1 VGDAF
6 DLTEFRIRQPGRVL
20 PERATYEIFD
30 NLRVRVADVKETKG
44 RSRLEAL
51 AQEVPNVRTFAVT
64 TTRREPLLTL
74 VMRGEWLAELSA
86 PGGRPIGRIRVAA
99 SRRQYTLLDDQ
110 ETVAGEA
117 TSDLALTKF
126 GVSGP
131 AGEPYAQFRKTWAGL
146 SKEIFTQSDN
156 YKLTVTGL
164 VPPPLRPLI
173 VMLPIVV
180 DISVHGPY

>member
-1 VGDAF
+1 VGDPF
-6 DLTEFRIRQPGRVL
+6 DLTELRIRQPGKVL

-30 NLRVRVADVKETKG
+30 NRRRRVADVKEIKG

-64 TTRREPLLTL
+64 KARREPLLTL
-74 VMRGEWLAELSA
+74 VMRGEWLAEISD

-99 SRRQYTLLDDQ
+99 SRRQYTMLDDQ

-117 TSDLALTKF
+117 AGDLSVTKF
-126 GVSGP
+126 AVSGP
-131 AGEPYAQFRKTWAGL
+131 AGETYAQFRKTWAGL
-146 SKEIFTQSDN
+146 RKELFTQSDN

-164 VPPPLRPLI
+164 VPPRVRPLI
-173 VMLPIVV
+173 VMLPVVV

>member
-1 VGDAF
+1 VGHPF
-6 DLTEFRIRQPGRVL
+6 DLTELRIRQPGRVL

-30 NLRVRVADVKETKG
+30 SFRRRVAEVKEVKG

-64 TTRREPLLTL
+64 TPRRDPLLTL
-74 VMRGEWLAELSA
+74 VMRGEWLAEVSDPA
-86 PGGRPIGRIRVAA
+86 GRPVGRIRVAA
-99 SRRQYTLLDDQ
+99 SRRQYTLLDDE

-117 TSDLALTKF
+117 GGDLALTKF
-126 GVSGP
+126 TVSGP

-156 YKLTVTGL
+156 YKLTVTGQI
-164 VPPPLRPLI
+164 PPPLRPLI
-173 VMLPIVV
+173 VMLPVVV